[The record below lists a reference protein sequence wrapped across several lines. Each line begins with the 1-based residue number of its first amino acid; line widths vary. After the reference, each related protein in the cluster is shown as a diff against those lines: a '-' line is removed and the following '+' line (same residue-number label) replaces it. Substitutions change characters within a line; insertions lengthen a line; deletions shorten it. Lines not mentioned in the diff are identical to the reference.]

1 MITMISPWVST
12 LQRRSEDQD
21 LLVLRGF
28 LSSSER
34 AEALEAAQDV
44 SGVDQR
50 ADGCGRW
57 NRFEQK
63 TLTSGIN

>member
-44 SGVDQR
+44 D
-50 ADGCGRW
+50 DGRGPTGWWMR
-57 NRFEQK
+57 
-63 TLTSGIN
+63 

>member
-1 MITMISPWVST
+1 METSM

-34 AEALEAAQDV
+34 AEALEAAQDDV
-44 SGVDQR
+44 STGWWMR
-50 ADGCGRW
+50 
-57 NRFEQK
+57 
-63 TLTSGIN
+63 